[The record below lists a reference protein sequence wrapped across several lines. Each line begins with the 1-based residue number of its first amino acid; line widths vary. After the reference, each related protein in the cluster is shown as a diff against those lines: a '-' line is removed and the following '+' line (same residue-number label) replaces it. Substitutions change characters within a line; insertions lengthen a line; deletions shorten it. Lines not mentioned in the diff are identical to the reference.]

1 MENAS
6 GRWILGNVWEKK
18 VMKNIFVLGISCF
31 YHDSSATLLRDGV
44 VVAAV
49 AEERFT
55 RIKHD
60 TSFPVNA
67 IVYCLENQNITIQDI
82 SYVGFYEK
90 PLLKFERVLYQ
101 YLETFPSGIKTFL
114 KSMPS
119 WINEK
124 LMVRR
129 IIRKKLK
136 YAGDIFFIPHHL
148 AHAAS
153 AFLVSPFK
161 QSAIVTVDG
170 VGEWTTAT
178 IGIGDNNSIKLIKE
192 QVFPHSIGLLYST
205 ITAYLGFHVNDAEY
219 KVMGLSSYG
228 LMDKDRNPYYQKL
241 KRVIDIKKDGSYR
254 LDFDYFVFHHADK
267 MPSKRLCNLLDGP
280 VRKPESV
287 LTQRHKDVAAA
298 LQIILEEVMTKILK
312 HAHHLT
318 ECENVVLAG
327 GVALNSVYNGKIL
340 KNTLF
345 KNVWIQPDAGDGGT
359 SMGAALYV
367 YNSLLRYDRKFV
379 LGNIY
384 LGPLFSTRM
393 VEQFLDKN
401 NIQYYRFKDENGLV
415 DKTAKLI
422 YENNIVGWFQG
433 RMEWG
438 PRALGA
444 RSILANP
451 LNPEM
456 QNILNKKVK
465 HREEF
470 RPFAPAVLYEE
481 APKYFEVDNPLP
493 AITDFM
499 LMVYPAKKE
508 WTGKIPSVVHV
519 DGSAR
524 LQTVREKWNP
534 LYYQTIKKFGR
545 LSGVPI
551 IINTSFNVRGEPIVC
566 SPLDAY
572 KCMMGTKIDYL
583 VMDKFLISRKSNE

>member
-1 MENAS
+1 MDMENAS

-136 YAGDIFFIPHHL
+136 YAGDIFFISHHL

-153 AFLVSPFK
+153 AFLVSHFK

-267 MPSKRLCNLLDGP
+267 MPSKKLCNLLDGP

-287 LTQRHKDVAAA
+287 LTPRHKDVAAA
-298 LQIILEEVMTKILK
+298 LQMILEEV
-312 HAHHLT
+312 
-318 ECENVVLAG
+318 
-327 GVALNSVYNGKIL
+327 
-340 KNTLF
+340 
-345 KNVWIQPDAGDGGT
+345 
-359 SMGAALYV
+359 
-367 YNSLLRYDRKFV
+367 
-379 LGNIY
+379 
-384 LGPLFSTRM
+384 
-393 VEQFLDKN
+393 
-401 NIQYYRFKDENGLV
+401 
-415 DKTAKLI
+415 
-422 YENNIVGWFQG
+422 
-433 RMEWG
+433 
-438 PRALGA
+438 
-444 RSILANP
+444 
-451 LNPEM
+451 
-456 QNILNKKVK
+456 
-465 HREEF
+465 
-470 RPFAPAVLYEE
+470 
-481 APKYFEVDNPLP
+481 
-493 AITDFM
+493 
-499 LMVYPAKKE
+499 
-508 WTGKIPSVVHV
+508 
-519 DGSAR
+519 
-524 LQTVREKWNP
+524 
-534 LYYQTIKKFGR
+534 
-545 LSGVPI
+545 
-551 IINTSFNVRGEPIVC
+551 
-566 SPLDAY
+566 
-572 KCMMGTKIDYL
+572 ID
-583 VMDKFLISRKSNE
+583 

>member
-1 MENAS
+1 
-6 GRWILGNVWEKK
+6 
-18 VMKNIFVLGISCF
+18 MKNIFVLGISCF

>member
-1 MENAS
+1 M
-6 GRWILGNVWEKK
+6 
-18 VMKNIFVLGISCF
+18 FVLGISCF